1 MHLNHLFEPLAQE
14 GLYETPVAFL
24 FSLET
29 EDTFAKSNVE
39 QIIDDEDEEDFDW

>member
-1 MHLNHLFEPLAQE
+1 MPLNHLFEPLAQE
-14 GLYETPVAFL
+14 GPYETPVAVL

-29 EDTFAKSNVE
+29 EDTLAKSNVE